1 MLNKE
6 FVGLH
11 NLQTPIKRRK
21 KRRIGRGE
29 SSGWGKTA
37 GRGNKGQKSRK
48 SGNVRF
54 GFEGGQTPLIRRLPK
69 RGQGISKK
77 KRTFSINID
86 RVIEHLEHLKDNSV
100 INISL
105 LRKMNL
111 LNHKRKDVK
120 RIKLIRGNKS
130 PQPLTI
136 AIKRVSKKLE
146 SDIKNA
152 GGALI

>member
-11 NLQTPIKRRK
+11 NLQTPVKRRK

-37 GRGNKGQKSRK
+37 GRGHKGQKSRK

-69 RGQGISKK
+69 RGQGTSQK

-86 RVIEHLEHLKDNSV
+86 RVIEHIREVKDSSV

-111 LNHKRKDVK
+111 LNHKRKD
-120 RIKLIRGNKS
+120 IK
-130 PQPLTI
+130 
-136 AIKRVSKKLE
+136 
-146 SDIKNA
+146 KN
-152 GGALI
+152 

>member
-6 FVGLH
+6 FAGLH
-11 NLQTPIKRRK
+11 NLQTPMKRRK
-21 KRRIGRGE
+21 KRRVGRGE

-48 SGNVRF
+48 SGHVRF
-54 GFEGGQTPLIRRLPK
+54 GFEGGQTPIIRRLPK

-86 RVIEHLEHLKDNSV
+86 RVLEHMKDN
-100 INISL
+100 NIITVNL
-105 LRKMNL
+105 LKKMNL
-111 LNHKRKDVK
+111 LNHKRKDIK
-120 RIKLIRGNKS
+120 RIKLIRGNKT
-130 PQPLTI
+130 PQPLRI
-136 AIKRVSKKLE
+136 AIKCISKKLK

>member
-54 GFEGGQTPLIRRLPK
+54 GFEGGQTPIIRRLPK
-69 RGQGISKK
+69 RGQGTSQK

-86 RVIEHLEHLKDNSV
+86 RVLEHLKDIKDHTI
-100 INISL
+100 INVNL

-111 LNHKRKDVK
+111 LNHKRKDIK
-120 RIKLIRGNKS
+120 HIKLIRGNKT
-130 PQPLTI
+130 PQSLII
-136 AIKRVSKKLE
+136 AIKRISKKLE
-146 SDIKNA
+146 SDIRNA